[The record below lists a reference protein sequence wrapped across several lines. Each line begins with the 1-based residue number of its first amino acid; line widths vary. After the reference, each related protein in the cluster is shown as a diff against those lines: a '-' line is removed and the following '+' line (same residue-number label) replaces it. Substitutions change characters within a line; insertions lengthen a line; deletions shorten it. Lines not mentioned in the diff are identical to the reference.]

1 MEGGIMGEPIKVLK
15 RYCDEPMARKRKL
28 LPCDKNCKNCF
39 ACIEVLT
46 GGEKRHVG
54 GKGRK

>member
-1 MEGGIMGEPIKVLK
+1 MGEPIKVLK
-15 RYCDEPMARKRKL
+15 RYCDEPMAKKRKL

-46 GGEKRHVG
+46 GGEKRHAG